1 MSQTFVLIFIRK
13 DYHLTIEDGQLIKIN
28 VEDVLSFRSLFDEK
42 FQGLFGSS
50 HFLQFEWEISFVF
63 GFLLFVAFFF
73 FSDFSRVGSE
83 DLLKRLLF
91 EGLLNL
97 LDKAFALKKIF
108 VSQVLNFIQKETGR
122 LDLLGFE
129 DFFDFRESVALLE
142 FISEQFG

>member
-1 MSQTFVLIFIRK
+1 
-13 DYHLTIEDGQLIKIN
+13 
-28 VEDVLSFRSLFDEK
+28 
-42 FQGLFGSS
+42 
-50 HFLQFEWEISFVF
+50 
-63 GFLLFVAFFF
+63 
-73 FSDFSRVGSE
+73 
-83 DLLKRLLF
+83 LLKRLLF